1 MPLFD
6 FTLPGG
12 LHVGRAPPEVLL
24 MDVDRPL
31 IGRPSDPGFPISEVV
46 SFCAVILAPL
56 AMVPDW
62 GLVSLKACRSFLLTV
77 GITFSLAAEAACALL
92 APNWLFFFPDSG
104 EWWLSSDGLFGAIF
118 EIPLAECGSPVAA
131 FFISGLLAGRIGRT
145 GADDRVPIE
154 LAKAVAGL
162 AVPDEAEKCC
172 KGAADWADPGRSG
185 RFFDAIFARF
195 WAAMVSRIV
204 GFGIDVVLRDR
215 GCAFESVDAAEASGA
230 LLLIG
235 LAGSFKMDF

>member
-1 MPLFD
+1 M
-6 FTLPGG
+6 
-12 LHVGRAPPEVLL
+12 
-24 MDVDRPL
+24 
-31 IGRPSDPGFPISEVV
+31 
-46 SFCAVILAPL
+46 
-56 AMVPDW
+56 
-62 GLVSLKACRSFLLTV
+62 
-77 GITFSLAAEAACALL
+77 AAEAASALL

-104 EWWLSSDGLFGAIF
+104 EWWLSSNGLFRAIF
-118 EIPLAECGSPVAA
+118 EIPLAECGSAVGT

-145 GADDRVPIE
+145 GADERVPIA

-162 AVPDEAEKCC
+162 VVPDEVEKCC

-195 WAAMVSRIV
+195 WAAIVSRIV
-204 GFGIDVVLRDR
+204 GFGTDVVLRDR
-215 GCAFESVDAAEASGA
+215 GCTFESVDAADASRA